1 MVEMSW
7 TLVFGILFLAGVALI
22 VYRPLARATAISI
35 YWEIGLGALCVV
47 AFAIHLSIT
56 FVQPAMIEE
65 ELAKSP
71 CGESSPQRLC
81 YSLQPSLCQ
90 SAWRG
95 AEESCRLEVK
105 AILKERPSALVGP
118 VLNRCRARRMD
129 QALRYN
135 RANTDTAYCKA
146 YFQFIEKR

>member
-1 MVEMSW
+1 MSW
-7 TLVFGILFLAGVALI
+7 TLVFGILFIFGVALI
-22 VYRPLARATAISI
+22 AYRPLARATAISI

-47 AFAIHLSIT
+47 AFAIHLSVA
-56 FVQPAMIEE
+56 FVQPAMMEE
-65 ELAKSP
+65 EISKRP
-71 CGESSPQRLC
+71 CGEDSPQGLC
-81 YSLQPSLCQ
+81 YSLQPSLCE
-90 SAWRG
+90 SAWHG

-105 AILKERPSALVGP
+105 EILKTRPSALVGP

-146 YFQFIEKR
+146 YFEFIERK